1 MNEHRTISKV
11 SRYLEY
17 NDRAKMHPPSSLTF
31 LLWSAMR
38 LSLFLRGNRRQFLV
52 EKILSEEEECFDP
65 TGRSFVFVWLTSP
78 RAFRRKGPEA
88 SE

>member
-17 NDRAKMHPPSSLTF
+17 NDRAKMHPPSSLT
-31 LLWSAMR
+31 SIMERDA
-38 LSLFLRGNRRQFLV
+38 LFLCGNRRQFLV